1 MLAIRLV
8 DSMVR
13 ICPADKTTK
22 ERRRERKDLSL
33 LTNYTAS
40 KQLSPLFTFGQPREA
55 EMSIINQIFLLHAS
69 IIHTHSHI
77 HTHALIRLQIAISH
91 VFDLT

>member
-13 ICPADKTTK
+13 ICPVDKQGDR
-22 ERRRERKDLSL
+22 ERERKRARKDLSP

-55 EMSIINQIFLLHAS
+55 EMSIINQIFLLHTTNT
-69 IIHTHSHI
+69 HTHMHS
-77 HTHALIRLQIAISH
+77 
-91 VFDLT
+91 

>member
-13 ICPADKTTK
+13 ICPVDKMSRKT
-22 ERRRERKDLSL
+22 ERERKDLSP

-40 KQLSPLFTFGQPREA
+40 KQLSPLFTFGQQREA
-55 EMSIINQIFLLHAS
+55 EMSIINQIFLSHS
-69 IIHTHSHI
+69 TNTHV
-77 HTHALIRLQIAISH
+77 HALIRLRVAISH
-91 VFDLT
+91 VFNRT